1 MSLFM
6 NNLRL
11 EELKVLNEGPLA
23 DQDLNFFLGME
34 SPAVYL
40 FSCSSNAMSGDGI
53 LKGDVLVC
61 TRGRQVQ
68 SGDIIIIAVNGR
80 FLVRRFIDGK
90 YPYLES
96 SNPDFLRID
105 LSKVEEPEVFG
116 VVTGM
121 IRKTKRVD
129 VKSEIKNVRTKSK

>member
-53 LKGDVLVC
+53 FKGDVLVC

-96 SNPDFLRID
+96 SNPDFKRIE

-121 IRKTKRVD
+121 IRKTKRQDMKAD
-129 VKSEIKNVRTKSK
+129 VISSVSKKR